1 MVWMPPAYCMPG
13 LPLGLPGSPKGGP
26 GKPVPGCGQG
36 QAYQACP
43 GLDPGSGMTIVGL
56 FAKPLKLNEEYIS
69 MPSLTIALF
78 FANALSSAN
87 NGRHAEYTANLGTS

>member
-1 MVWMPPAYCMPG
+1 
-13 LPLGLPGSPKGGP
+13 
-26 GKPVPGCGQG
+26 
-36 QAYQACP
+36 
-43 GLDPGSGMTIVGL
+43 MTIVGL